1 MKFPYGIHD
10 FKQIVTKGLVYCDR
24 TNRIPI
30 LEETGKSLLFL
41 RPRRFGK
48 SLLLSMLENYYD
60 LALEDKFEEIFGH
73 LLIGKNPTDLH
84 NKYFILKFDFS
95 CIDPTGSADDVK
107 QSMYDHINGSIKEF
121 VLYYQDYFLPEIE
134 INEKNALSSIKSL
147 ITSVRMTPY
156 PVYLLIDEYDNF
168 ANEVM
173 IGIKNEIKSEKDSYE
188 ALVHEKGPLKTFFKV
203 IKALSGES
211 LFGRTFITGVSPVV
225 LSDITSG
232 YNIAKNI
239 YLDPEFN
246 DLCGFTKEEVKEL
259 IAQVAKKCGLDNK
272 QANEA
277 FRMMKSYYNGYAF
290 SYDKKADIYNPTL
303 AIYFLEE
310 LYRRCKYPREMLDS
324 NLAADE
330 AKLRYVSSITKGRQF
345 LLDLVKDDNS
355 TAISKLE
362 KRFGINEM
370 LSAKSKDF
378 TFIASFLYYFG
389 VLTIA
394 GETSDGDIMLKTPN
408 LVTQKLYISRIR
420 KMLLP
425 EPDIRDDGL
434 FAAKKLYQKGN
445 IKPVCEFVERKFFKV
460 FSNRDYRWANE
471 LTLKTAFLT
480 LLYND
485 ILYIMDSE
493 SEQDRR
499 YTDLT
504 MIIRPDM
511 RKFEI
516 FDVLLEFKFVTLDEA
531 GLTGE
536 EAKKLSRQKLEKL
549 PQIQSKMK
557 DARKRLKDY
566 GDAMEAKYKNLRLK
580 RFAVVSLGF
589 ERVVWN

>member
-1 MKFPYGIHD
+1 
-10 FKQIVTKGLVYCDR
+10 
-24 TNRIPI
+24 
-30 LEETGKSLLFL
+30 
-41 RPRRFGK
+41 
-48 SLLLSMLENYYD
+48 
-60 LALEDKFEEIFGH
+60 
-73 LLIGKNPTDLH
+73 
-84 NKYFILKFDFS
+84 
-95 CIDPTGSADDVK
+95 
-107 QSMYDHINGSIKEF
+107 
-121 VLYYQDYFLPEIE
+121 
-134 INEKNALSSIKSL
+134 
-147 ITSVRMTPY
+147 
-156 PVYLLIDEYDNF
+156 
-168 ANEVM
+168 
-173 IGIKNEIKSEKDSYE
+173 
-188 ALVHEKGPLKTFFKV
+188 
-203 IKALSGES
+203 
-211 LFGRTFITGVSPVV
+211 
-225 LSDITSG
+225 
-232 YNIAKNI
+232 
-239 YLDPEFN
+239 
-246 DLCGFTKEEVKEL
+246 
-259 IAQVAKKCGLDNK
+259 
-272 QANEA
+272 
-277 FRMMKSYYNGYAF
+277 
-290 SYDKKADIYNPTL
+290 
-303 AIYFLEE
+303 
-310 LYRRCKYPREMLDS
+310 
-324 NLAADE
+324 
-330 AKLRYVSSITKGRQF
+330 
-345 LLDLVKDDNS
+345 
-355 TAISKLE
+355 
-362 KRFGINEM
+362 
-370 LSAKSKDF
+370 
-378 TFIASFLYYFG
+378 
-389 VLTIA
+389 
-394 GETSDGDIMLKTPN
+394 
-408 LVTQKLYISRIR
+408 
-420 KMLLP
+420 MLLP

-445 IKPVCEFVERKFFKV
+445 IKPVCEFVEKQFFKV

>member
-511 RKFEI
+511 RRFEI